1 MSGTYSKTI
10 FDIQTSSETF
20 FEKCE
25 KSGFLA
31 LKNAHILQDKVEI
44 STWTGFL
51 IQIILEICLEMFY
64 FLSPS
69 IPCNKRPSLSKP
81 TTFFVLNWQNCC
93 FLQNTIMTWMGSD
106 STFHYVIPL
115 CLVANQKDEN
125 LSFLWIYGL
134 LGRSWRPENL
144 IALKVKN
151 HTHESPWSKLGDLL

>member
-1 MSGTYSKTI
+1 MK
-10 FDIQTSSETF
+10 D
-20 FEKCE
+20 
-25 KSGFLA
+25 
-31 LKNAHILQDKVEI
+31 AHILQDKVEI

-51 IQIILEICLEMFY
+51 IQITLEICLEMLY
-64 FLSPS
+64 FLSSS
-69 IPCNKRPSLSKP
+69 IPFNKRPSFETYDIFCTELAKLL
-81 TTFFVLNWQNCC
+81 FV
-93 FLQNTIMTWMGSD
+93 QNTIMTWMGSD

-115 CLVANQKDEN
+115 CLVAKYRKDEN